1 MLDAS
6 SPGDGERKAKAA
18 AMSNPLFIR
27 SIHCWVEN
35 VKWRRYLG
43 CPASLR
49 QPRYCPSVTEGMKH
63 ALQDPPL
70 VSQDVEPCRGNS
82 RCPTVLE
89 NTRSVS
95 RRHQSWGGVCMC
107 TCACRRTT
115 CMQLGEHRRRQNFV
129 LLSPYLILRP
139 RLAGVCYCVGLSR
152 KV

>member
-95 RRHQSWGGVCMC
+95 RRHQSWGVCICARAHVGVQHACSLGSTGGDRTSC
-107 TCACRRTT
+107 CFPPTSYCALAW
-115 CMQLGEHRRRQNFV
+115 LGFAFV
-129 LLSPYLILRP
+129 W
-139 RLAGVCYCVGLSR
+139 V
-152 KV
+152 